1 MEGHEMAKKRSTIK
15 KTQKAAPAEIKTAV
29 EPAPARNTV
38 FEKVVIAFFIIACL
52 VTAYKV
58 IDYTTGWGDPAKVIK
73 REMADAE
80 KDAIYKRYDSAI
92 SIYERII
99 SRWGNEEKLKEETK
113 QAKLNL
119 AKTYKDSERNLDAIE
134 LYKKLAAE
142 YQSSNKDMYAWL
154 LLELGDCYNSILSVA
169 DAINTYNKVISEFK
183 DTDWAAE
190 ALFGIAEAYKSQ
202 KDYADAIKYYDL
214 IVTKYKKGFLSA
226 EALTNKGMI
235 LEEQE
240 KIKQALAVYKA
251 VVKDFPDIV
260 TEYAR
265 QRVDVLSGQTKK

>member
-1 MEGHEMAKKRSTIK
+1 MKMAKKKSNTG
-15 KTQKAAPAEIKTAV
+15 KTYKAASQAEVKAPAEAAPAKRTL
-29 EPAPARNTV
+29 
-38 FEKVVIAFFIIACL
+38 FEKVIITLFAAAGL
-52 VTAYKV
+52 FAAYKA
-58 IDYTTGWGDPAKVIK
+58 IDFTTGWGDPAKVIK

-92 SIYERII
+92 GRYERII
-99 SRWGNEEKLKEETK
+99 SRWGGEEKLKEEIK

-142 YQSSNKDMYAWL
+142 YQNTNRDMYAWL
-154 LLELGDCYNSILSVA
+154 LLELGECYNSILSVA
-169 DAINTYNKVISEFK
+169 DAISTYNRVISEFK

-202 KDYADAIKYYDL
+202 KDYAGAIKYYDL

-235 LEEQE
+235 LEEQG
-240 KIKQALAVYKA
+240 KIRQALAIYEA
-251 VVKDFPDIV
+251 VVRDFPDIV

-265 QRVDVLSGQTKK
+265 LRVDVLSGQTKK